1 MIPPPPPPP
10 RDQKIRSPNPTHHA
24 PQNSPSSFASG
35 PPPPAPSNN
44 VYTAPKSN
52 YEPYGEVTVG
62 TATSSSSGISH
73 RRSVNEGQT
82 LGNSPGYSSYGGATN
97 TNRYAMPP
105 SSYGKPKSPKVG
117 EKRDHLQQQKQ
128 LQYQYNGASMFA
140 LCSTLVSIL
149 WWHESPIV
157 IQIFL
162 FIALTLYGLDLINS
176 RDTLTV
182 GLWIAALILSV
193 TSGIGTLL
201 LVDDNDAVGSNM
213 ILFLLQLGVES
224 MFYCTMVSGCG
235 GVCCVVCLL
244 CCVPVDGDTIE

>member
-10 RDQKIRSPNPTHHA
+10 RDQKIRSPTATHHA
-24 PQNSPSSFASG
+24 SQNSASSFASSA
-35 PPPPAPSNN
+35 PPPAPSN
-44 VYTAPKSN
+44 VYTAPKGS
-52 YEPYGEVTVG
+52 YEPYGEVAVTT
-62 TATSSSSGISH
+62 TASSSGISH

-82 LGNSPGYSSYGGATN
+82 LGNSPGYSYGGGGGGAN
-97 TNRYAMPP
+97 SNRYAMPP
-105 SSYGKPKSPKVG
+105 SSYGKPKSPSVG
-117 EKRDHLQQQKQ
+117 EKRDNFQQQQQKQ
-128 LQYQYNGASMFA
+128 VQYQYNAASMFA

-162 FIALTLYGLDLINS
+162 FVALALYGLDLINS

-201 LVDDNDAVGSNM
+201 LVDDNDAVGNNM

-224 MFYCTMVSGCG
+224 MFFCSMVSG
-235 GVCCVVCLL
+235 VCTC
-244 CCVPVDGDTIE
+244 